1 MDEFFPGLHLS
12 EEGTGKSRGRRT
24 RTLLL
29 DAAHLHAHMARLD
42 DDGHAERVE
51 CLLNAIADLLEPPLY
66 VCPGPGPAPERIRT
80 GPRIGIDYAQE
91 AAEFPWRFWFQPEEG
106 EDHAVF

>member
-1 MDEFFPGLHLS
+1 MQHLFAFYTFS
-12 EEGTGKSRGRRT
+12 GGVRTPVTTRSTPVKSRT
-24 RTLLL
+24 
-29 DAAHLHAHMARLD
+29 
-42 DDGHAERVE
+42 
-51 CLLNAIADLLEPPLY
+51 
-66 VCPGPGPAPERIRT
+66 PERIRT